1 MTQTPLASTVSA
13 PEQDGPGTDAALRW
27 ARFVT
32 RAVDPMNIVL
42 GVMLGFGAVR
52 YGLSGAAW
60 GLVGALF
67 SGVLPQLGISAGVRR
82 GRVGDRYVGDRARR
96 VVILPLIMLSVGVG
110 LALMYFG
117 GAPRPLT
124 AMILGQFATM
134 VPVTA
139 ITTRWKISIH
149 TSAGGGA
156 VAMLA
161 VAFGAWALLGYAV
174 VAAVGWSRVV
184 LRDHTRAQCL
194 AGAVLGSLVAG
205 SVFWAAR

>member
-1 MTQTPLASTVSA
+1 MTQTPLTDTASASA
-13 PEQDGPGTDAALRW
+13 PTGPGPDAPAW

-32 RAVDPMNIVL
+32 RAVDPVNIILVIM
-42 GVMLGFGAVR
+42 VGFGAIR

-60 GLVGALF
+60 GLLGALF
-67 SGVLPQLGISAGVRR
+67 SGVLPQLGITAGMRR
-82 GRVGDRYVGDRARR
+82 GRVTDRYVRDRARR

-110 LALMYFG
+110 LALMYLG

-134 VPVTA
+134 IPVTV
-139 ITTRWKISIH
+139 ITTRWKISLH

-156 VAMLA
+156 VAMLT

-174 VAAVGWSRVV
+174 VAVVGWSRVV

-194 AGAVLGSLVAG
+194 AGAVLGSVVAG
-205 SVFWAAR
+205 AVFWAAR